1 MVRNLVVVV
10 GATGQQG
17 GSVVKALLRDNHYNI
32 RGVTSNVN
40 AEASSALK
48 AQGVQMVEADLDN
61 ADSVLRAFKGAY
73 AIFGVTD
80 FAEQARQHGV
90 AGAQEA
96 ELRQA
101 TNIANAAAAT
111 PSLQHYIWSTI
122 PSAQAISN
130 GTISVPHFESKASV
144 DEYILRRLEPLAQKT
159 TFLWVGYYPSNIMAL
174 AMAPTFH
181 ATSGKYV
188 WLSPVAG
195 DTVVSS
201 IGSQKDNVG
210 LFVRAILRQPLLTLP
225 SKYVM
230 AAVEQLS
237 LGEIIKLYGELTGR
251 DTRLVCVG
259 PTAFHELF
267 PMWDAVRD
275 MLLFWQ
281 AHGARSFA
289 KHRVVPLTSVELS
302 IDKAELV
309 TSRESLKMLLQKDP
323 DFWSSVGTS
332 FSNTDMTL
340 ATAVDLTLARKQCNE
355 LEIATLSMLPR
366 SSPVYKSQNPLV
378 SSSNADRVRQSTSG
392 RRVCI
397 ASRPLKL
404 QVPSP
409 PRLLATVVLAATFAR
424 YPYPYTSIRP
434 APDKLDF
441 CFS

>member
-1 MVRNLVVVV
+1 MDRKLVVVV

-17 GSVVKALLRDNHYNI
+17 GSVVKASLHDNHYSI
-32 RGVTSNVN
+32 RGVTRNVTS
-40 AEASSALK
+40 ETSRALT

-61 ADSVLRAFKGAY
+61 ADSVLRAFKVRSSLLTALPILTTCSQGAY

-80 FAEQARQHGV
+80 VAEQARQH
-90 AGAQEA
+90 AISGAQEA

-130 GTISVPHFESKASV
+130 GTISVPHFESKANA
-144 DEYILRRLEPLAQKT
+144 DEYILRHLEPLAQKS
-159 TFLWVGYYPSNIMAL
+159 TFLWVGYYPSNIMAP

-195 DTVVSS
+195 TTVVSS

-237 LGEIIKLYGELTGR
+237 LGEIIELYGELTGR
-251 DTRLVCVG
+251 DTRFVCVG

-267 PMWDAVRD
+267 PMWDAIRD

-281 AHGARSFA
+281 AHGDGSFA
-289 KHRVVPLTSVELS
+289 KHGVVPLTSTELS

-309 TSRESLKMLLQKDP
+309 TTRESLKTLLQKDP
-323 DFWSSVGTS
+323 
-332 FSNTDMTL
+332 
-340 ATAVDLTLARKQCNE
+340 E
-355 LEIATLSMLPR
+355 
-366 SSPVYKSQNPLV
+366 
-378 SSSNADRVRQSTSG
+378 
-392 RRVCI
+392 
-397 ASRPLKL
+397 
-404 QVPSP
+404 
-409 PRLLATVVLAATFAR
+409 
-424 YPYPYTSIRP
+424 
-434 APDKLDF
+434 
-441 CFS
+441 

>member
-1 MVRNLVVVV
+1 MDRKLVVVV

-17 GSVVKALLRDNHYNI
+17 GSVVKASLHDNHYSI
-32 RGVTSNVN
+32 RGVTRNVTS
-40 AEASSALK
+40 ETSRALT

-80 FAEQARQHGV
+80 VAEQARQH
-90 AGAQEA
+90 AISGAQEA

-130 GTISVPHFESKASV
+130 GTISVPHFESKANA
-144 DEYILRRLEPLAQKT
+144 DEYILRHLEPLAQKS
-159 TFLWVGYYPSNIMAL
+159 TFLWVGYYPSNIMAP

-195 DTVVSS
+195 TTVVSS

-210 LFVRAILRQPLLTLP
+210 LFVCAILRQPLLTLP

-237 LGEIIKLYGELTGR
+237 LGEIIELYGELTGR
-251 DTRLVCVG
+251 DTRFVCVG

-267 PMWDAVRD
+267 PMWDAIRD

-281 AHGARSFA
+281 AHGDGSFA
-289 KHRVVPLTSVELS
+289 KHGVVPLTSTELS

-309 TSRESLKMLLQKDP
+309 TTRESLKTLLQKDP
-323 DFWSSVGTS
+323 
-332 FSNTDMTL
+332 
-340 ATAVDLTLARKQCNE
+340 E
-355 LEIATLSMLPR
+355 
-366 SSPVYKSQNPLV
+366 
-378 SSSNADRVRQSTSG
+378 
-392 RRVCI
+392 
-397 ASRPLKL
+397 
-404 QVPSP
+404 
-409 PRLLATVVLAATFAR
+409 
-424 YPYPYTSIRP
+424 
-434 APDKLDF
+434 
-441 CFS
+441 

>member
-1 MVRNLVVVV
+1 MDRKLVVVV

-17 GSVVKALLRDNHYNI
+17 GSVVKASLHDNHYSI
-32 RGVTSNVN
+32 RGVTRNVTS
-40 AEASSALK
+40 ETSRALT

-80 FAEQARQHGV
+80 VAEQARQH
-90 AGAQEA
+90 AISGAQEA

-130 GTISVPHFESKASV
+130 GTISVPHFESKANA
-144 DEYILRRLEPLAQKT
+144 DEYILRHLEPLAQKS
-159 TFLWVGYYPSNIMAL
+159 TFLWVGYYPSNIMAP

-195 DTVVSS
+195 TTVVSS

-210 LFVRAILRQPLLTLP
+210 LFVCAILRQPLLTLP

-230 AAVEQLS
+230 PAVEQLS
-237 LGEIIKLYGELTGR
+237 LGEIIELYGELTGR
-251 DTRLVCVG
+251 DTRFVCVG

-267 PMWDAVRD
+267 PMWDAIRD

-281 AHGARSFA
+281 AHGDGSFA
-289 KHRVVPLTSVELS
+289 KHGVVPLTSTELS

-309 TSRESLKMLLQKDP
+309 TTRESLKTLLQKDP
-323 DFWSSVGTS
+323 
-332 FSNTDMTL
+332 
-340 ATAVDLTLARKQCNE
+340 E
-355 LEIATLSMLPR
+355 
-366 SSPVYKSQNPLV
+366 
-378 SSSNADRVRQSTSG
+378 
-392 RRVCI
+392 
-397 ASRPLKL
+397 
-404 QVPSP
+404 
-409 PRLLATVVLAATFAR
+409 
-424 YPYPYTSIRP
+424 
-434 APDKLDF
+434 
-441 CFS
+441 